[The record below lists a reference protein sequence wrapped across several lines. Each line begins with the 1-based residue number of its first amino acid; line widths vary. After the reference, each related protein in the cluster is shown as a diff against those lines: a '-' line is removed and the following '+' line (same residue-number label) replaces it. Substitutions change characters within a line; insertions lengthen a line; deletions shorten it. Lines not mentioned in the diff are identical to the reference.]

1 VVLKDCPAE
10 PRRVTLMRT
19 GDPIKYTY
27 RDRQLHFLIPQSLKA
42 IKVTDVV
49 KVEFGSD
56 FDPEPYRFKHW

>member
-10 PRRVTLMRT
+10 PRLVTLMRT
-19 GDPIKYTY
+19 GDPIEYNY
-27 RDRQLHFLIPQSLKA
+27 RDKQLRFSIPQSLKA
-42 IKVTDVV
+42 TKVTDVV

>member
-1 VVLKDCPAE
+1 
-10 PRRVTLMRT
+10 MRT
-19 GDPIKYTY
+19 GDPIEYTY
-27 RDRQLHFLIPQSLKA
+27 RDKQLRFLIPQLLKA